1 MMSKICGHRGAAKYK
16 PENTISGFEWCVKN
30 NINWSECDVQLTDE
44 NIALIIHDQTLDR
57 TSNSNGLVQK
67 VKLDELESI
76 NVGTMKSKNT
86 FYQKIPTLEELL
98 TFCKKSN
105 LNLNIEMK
113 FYKPVENNYRRN
125 LVKQVLKT
133 IKKTKTENLVL
144 ISSFDIVSLKILRES
159 SLEIPLGALFV
170 HLPPDWEKKIENLN
184 IATIH
189 LDFETVTDYQIKEI
203 TNKSFKPFVYTCNE
217 PSKIKSLWNAGL
229 EGVITDDPLIFK

>member
-1 MMSKICGHRGAAKYK
+1 MSKICGHRGAAKYK

-159 SLEIPLGALFV
+159 SLEIPLGALFD
-170 HLPPDWEKKIENLN
+170 HLPPDWEKQIENLK
-184 IATIH
+184 ISTIH
-189 LDFETVTDYQIKEI
+189 LNFETVTAYQIKEI

>member
-1 MMSKICGHRGAAKYK
+1 MMSKICGHRGASKYK

-57 TSNSNGLVQK
+57 TSNTNGMVKK
-67 VKLDELESI
+67 VKLDELDSI
-76 NVGTMKSKNT
+76 NVGAVNSKET

-113 FYKPVENNYRRN
+113 FYKPIQNIYRRK
-125 LVKQVLKT
+125 LVKTVLNT
-133 IKKTKTENLVL
+133 IKKTKTENQVL
-144 ISSFDIVSLKILRES
+144 ISSFDIISLKILRES
-159 SLEIPLGALFV
+159 SSEIPLGALFG
-170 HLPPDWEKKIENLN
+170 HLPTDWEKKIENLN

-189 LDFETVTDYQIKEI
+189 LDFETVKIYQIKEI
-203 TNKSFKPFVYTCNE
+203 TNKGFKPFVYTCNE

>member
-57 TSNSNGLVQK
+57 TANVNGMVQK
-67 VKLDELESI
+67 VKLDELKSI
-76 NVGTMKSKNT
+76 NVGGMNSKET

-98 TFCKKSN
+98 TFCKKFN

-113 FYKPVENNYRRN
+113 FYKPIKNTYRRK
-125 LVKQVLKT
+125 LVKTVLNT
-133 IKKTKTENLVL
+133 IKKTKTENQVL
-144 ISSFDIVSLKILRES
+144 ISSFDIISLEILRES
-159 SLEIPLGALFV
+159 SLEIPLGALFD
-170 HLPPDWEKKIENLN
+170 HLPTDWEKKIENLN
-184 IATIH
+184 VATIH
-189 LDFETVTDYQIKEI
+189 LDFETVKIYQIKEI

>member
-57 TSNSNGLVQK
+57 TSNSNGMVQK

-76 NVGTMKSKNT
+76 NVGTVNSNDT
-86 FYQKIPTLEELL
+86 FFQKIPTLEELL
-98 TFCKKSN
+98 NFCKKSN

-113 FYKPVENNYRRN
+113 FYEPVKNNYRRK
-125 LVKQVLKT
+125 LVEKVLKT
-133 IKKTKTENLVL
+133 IKNTKTENKVL
-144 ISSFDIVSLKILRES
+144 ISSFDIISLKILRES
-159 SLEIPLGALFV
+159 SLGIPIGALFED
-170 HLPPDWEKKIENLN
+170 LPTDWEKQIENLN

-189 LDFETVTDYQIKEI
+189 LDFKNATGYQIKEI
-203 TNKSFKPFVYTCNE
+203 IKKKIKPFVYTCNE

>member
-57 TSNSNGLVQK
+57 TSNSNGMVQK

-76 NVGTMKSKNT
+76 NVGTVNSNDT
-86 FYQKIPTLEELL
+86 FFQKIPTLEELL
-98 TFCKKSN
+98 NFCKKSN

-113 FYKPVENNYRRN
+113 FYEPVKNNYRRK
-125 LVKQVLKT
+125 LVEKVLKT
-133 IKKTKTENLVL
+133 IKNTKTENKVL
-144 ISSFDIVSLKILRES
+144 ISSFDIISLKILRES
-159 SLEIPLGALFV
+159 SLGIPLGALFDD
-170 HLPPDWEKKIENLN
+170 LPTDWEKQIENLN

-189 LDFETVTDYQIKEI
+189 LDFKTVTGYQIKEI
-203 TNKSFKPFVYTCNE
+203 IKKKIKPFVYTCNE

>member
-57 TSNSNGLVQK
+57 TSNSNGMVQK

-76 NVGTMKSKNT
+76 NVGTVNSNDT
-86 FYQKIPTLEELL
+86 FFQKIPTLEELL
-98 TFCKKSN
+98 NFCKKSN

-113 FYKPVENNYRRN
+113 FYEPVKNNYRRK
-125 LVKQVLKT
+125 LVEKVLKT
-133 IKKTKTENLVL
+133 IKNTKTENKVL
-144 ISSFDIVSLKILRES
+144 ISSFDIISLKILRES
-159 SLEIPLGALFV
+159 SLGIPLGALFG
-170 HLPPDWEKKIENLN
+170 HLPTDWEKQIENLN

-189 LDFETVTDYQIKEI
+189 LNFKTVTVYQIKEI
-203 TNKSFKPFVYTCNE
+203 IKKKIKPFVYTCNE

>member
-76 NVGTMKSKNT
+76 NVGTMKSKDT

-98 TFCKKSN
+98 IFCKKSN

-159 SLEIPLGALFV
+159 SLEIPLGALFD
-170 HLPPDWEKKIENLN
+170 HLPSDWKQQIENLN
-184 IATIH
+184 ISTIH
-189 LDFETVTDYQIKEI
+189 LDFETVTAYQIKEI

-217 PSKIKSLWNAGL
+217 PSKIKLLWNAGL

>member
-57 TSNSNGLVQK
+57 TSNSNGMVQK

-76 NVGTMKSKNT
+76 NVGTVNSNDT
-86 FYQKIPTLEELL
+86 FFQKIPTLEELL
-98 TFCKKSN
+98 NFCKKSN
-105 LNLNIEMK
+105 LNLNIELK
-113 FYKPVENNYRRN
+113 FYEPVKNNYRRK
-125 LVKQVLKT
+125 LVEKVLKT
-133 IKKTKTENLVL
+133 IKNTKTENKVL
-144 ISSFDIVSLKILRES
+144 ISSFDIISLKILRES
-159 SLEIPLGALFV
+159 SLGIPLGALFDD
-170 HLPPDWEKKIENLN
+170 LPTDWEKQIENLN

-189 LDFETVTDYQIKEI
+189 LDFKNATVYQIKKI
-203 TNKSFKPFVYTCNE
+203 IKNKIKPFVYTCNE